1 MPGRVSDESSAEK
14 ASSRSGGSNVMKR
27 PAGKGTKKP
36 FKKPSKKHDDD
47 DDDDNEGPDDD
58 HQPLP
63 SQRDDEDDDDHGL
76 DGLDELLDVGNL
88 DDTTGGAAKRPAS
101 KSSGGSRKKPAGRK
115 QAR

>member
-47 DDDDNEGPDDD
+47 DDDDNEGPDDN

>member
-47 DDDDNEGPDDD
+47 YDDNEGPDDD

-101 KSSGGSRKKPAGRK
+101 KSSGGTRKKPAGRK

>member
-1 MPGRVSDESSAEK
+1 
-14 ASSRSGGSNVMKR
+14 MKR
-27 PAGKGTKKP
+27 PAAKGAKRP
-36 FKKPSKKHDDD
+36 SKKPSKKHDDD
-47 DDDDNEGPDDD
+47 DDTDDNEGPDDD

-63 SQRDDEDDDDHGL
+63 SQKDDDNDDGHGL

-88 DDTTGGAAKRPAS
+88 DHTTGAAKRPAS

>member
-27 PAGKGTKKP
+27 PAGRGTKKP